1 MEVSRMSLVTT
12 SIRAWRLNRFG
23 SVLLLL
29 APAGVI
35 LMRKQNA
42 ALREAS
48 VLFHEATMA
57 ASDKHPNDAALDTS
71 LARVAD
77 AKFDEARALRTRAR
91 LFQGAEYLIAVLGLA
106 LLIVRF
112 SGTAPTQD

>member
-1 MEVSRMSLVTT
+1 MQPEVKRPCCSMKRPS
-12 SIRAWRLNRFG
+12 
-23 SVLLLL
+23 
-29 APAGVI
+29 P
-35 LMRKQNA
+35 
-42 ALREAS
+42 
-48 VLFHEATMA
+48 

-71 LARVAD
+71 LARLAD

-91 LFQGAEYLIAVLGLA
+91 LFQGAEYLIAILGLA